1 MADSKFFDNQYR
13 SYKNQVKSLQKDLT
27 KLIRIRDSLTGDFYD
42 EQSNVNR
49 ELDDLKE
56 DLNKAV
62 RHDGKFSNNA
72 SLCNVY
78 KEKGSTADSGLSGAI
93 NAIENEIA
101 QLQNQ
106 KSTAE
111 GNMEQS
117 YQQYQTK
124 KTEERQKMLEQFKG
138 LF

>member
-27 KLIRIRDSLTGDFYD
+27 MLIRIRDSLTGDFFD
-42 EQSNVNR
+42 EQSNVNK
-49 ELDDLKE
+49 ELDDLME

-62 RHDGKFSNNA
+62 RHDGKFSSIASSCNA
-72 SLCNVY
+72 Y
-78 KEKGSTADSGLSGAI
+78 KEKGSTSDSGLSSAI
-93 NAIENEIA
+93 SAIESEIA
-101 QLQNQ
+101 QLNNQ

-117 YQQYQTK
+117 YQQYQAK
-124 KTEERQKMLEQFKG
+124 KTEERQKMLDQFK

>member
-1 MADSKFFDNQYR
+1 M
-13 SYKNQVKSLQKDLT
+13 
-27 KLIRIRDSLTGDFYD
+27 
-42 EQSNVNR
+42 
-49 ELDDLKE
+49 
-56 DLNKAV
+56 
-62 RHDGKFSNNA
+62 
-72 SLCNVY
+72 Y
-78 KEKGSTADSGLSGAI
+78 KEKGSTADSGLSSAI
-93 NAIENEIA
+93 YAIENEIA

-124 KTEERQKMLEQFKG
+124 KTEERQKMLEQLKG

>member
-27 KLIRIRDSLTGDFYD
+27 HLIRIRDSLAGDYFD
-42 EQSNVNR
+42 EQGSVNR

-62 RHDGKFSNNA
+62 RHDGKFSSIA
-72 SLCNVY
+72 SSCNVY
-78 KEKGSTADSGLSGAI
+78 KEKGSTADSGLSSAI
-93 NAIENEIA
+93 YAIENEIA

-124 KTEERQKMLEQFKG
+124 KTEERQKMLEQLKG